1 MILRELEAI
10 TKSGKV
16 NNGVLNP
23 NDLGEN
29 ERLLL
34 GKYLTYKVSKCIDCR
49 GSTTYLEY
57 RVLDLTHF
65 RYLVN
70 MARNLS
76 LVIS

>member
-34 GKYLTYKVSKCIDCR
+34 GTYLTYKVSKCID
-49 GSTTYLEY
+49 
-57 RVLDLTHF
+57 
-65 RYLVN
+65 
-70 MARNLS
+70 
-76 LVIS
+76 